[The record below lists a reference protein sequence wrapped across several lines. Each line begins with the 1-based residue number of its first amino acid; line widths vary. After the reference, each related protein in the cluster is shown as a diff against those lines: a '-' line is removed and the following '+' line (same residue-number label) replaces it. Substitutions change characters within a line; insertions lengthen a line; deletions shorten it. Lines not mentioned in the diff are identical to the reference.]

1 MNTEEHAL
9 DIESHLISD
18 MTKTLRANG
27 ISPGVIGPEGF
38 TLLVDELARDA
49 MHQVEK
55 LLVEAEWH
63 DPSRHAMIDD
73 PPPPYPDHPV
83 NPHANAPFEAP

>member
-49 MHQVEK
+49 MLSGV
-55 LLVEAEWH
+55 
-63 DPSRHAMIDD
+63 DPETVGRIVAALSRKE
-73 PPPPYPDHPV
+73 
-83 NPHANAPFEAP
+83 N